1 MTITV
6 NGRER
11 VTREDLT
18 IQQLLEDL
26 GLAPAHVVVELNRHI
41 LAQDQFS
48 RILLKTGDMLE
59 IVQFVG
65 GG

>member
-11 VTREDLT
+11 ATRENLT
-18 IQQLLEDL
+18 IQQLVEDL
-26 GLAPAHVVVELNRHI
+26 GLAPTHVVVELNRHI

-48 RILLKTGDMLE
+48 RIRLNTGDVLE

>member
-1 MTITV
+1 MKIKL
-6 NGRER
+6 NGAIR
-11 VTREDLT
+11 TLNQPTT

-26 GLAPAHVVVELNRHI
+26 CLCSDHVVVELNRNI
-41 LAQDQFS
+41 LASDLFS
-48 RILLKTGDMLE
+48 KQTLQEDDELE